1 MGRKKK
7 PQDPDALLESLLA
20 EADPAIL
27 ARFTGQSKVESAD
40 VALDRLGAGETVT
53 VETSLD
59 VGELDILD
67 ISEASA
73 EPTPAPPVSKDEL
86 EEPAPDE
93 DEGDGLADEA
103 PESRTIRAD
112 GLPVAVVDLWGDL
125 DESSPPVSAPPS
137 VDLDPEED

>member
-7 PQDPDALLESLLA
+7 PQDPDDLLQSLLA
-20 EADPAIL
+20 EADPTIL

-40 VALDRLGAGETVT
+40 VALDRLGAGEAVT

-73 EPTPAPPVSKDEL
+73 EPSPAPPVSKDEG
-86 EEPAPDE
+86 EETAPDE
-93 DEGDGLADEA
+93 VAVDETPAAEA
-103 PESRTIRAD
+103 QTQTIRAD

-125 DESSPPVSAPPS
+125 DESRPPVSAPPS